1 MIPLQNLLIFAAA
14 ALIMVLTPGP
24 NVISRSICQGRCAGV
39 TSLSGVVAGL
49 RLEQR
54 RAA

>member
-1 MIPLQNLLIFAAA
+1 MILLQNLLIFAAA
-14 ALIMVLTPGP
+14 LIMVLTLGP
-24 NVISRSICQGRCAGV
+24 NMISRSICQGRWAQV
-39 TSLSGVVAGL
+39 TSLSGVVVGL